1 MVSKSFLVK
10 NYMIRLGYE
19 MSAMF
24 DGTEIKARGIIQVK
38 VLAHRMKLTI
48 DS

>member
-1 MVSKSFLVK
+1 MASKSFLVK

-24 DGTEIKARGIIQVK
+24 DGTEIKARGIIQCEGIG
-38 VLAHRMKLTI
+38 TS
-48 DS
+48 DEN